1 MAEQGDR
8 SVIVA
13 SILSIIGFVLT
24 AAVTQ
29 TKGLRLGGAILVP
42 TLVVYALKDFTTL
55 PVFVLSTAVAY
66 FILWQ
71 AKERTLVYGRDEF
84 LVALAGGALVPM
96 IGYFALVTFW
106 PAVLEVNPLVFV
118 GSILPGLAAYNV
130 AQTKPEYRRQ
140 DLLYT
145 AGLIVGLVLLGGVLI
160 APPTARAVGDLTPL
174 ILFAETSDV
183 ATLRDAVVAGYL
195 APNIDVRSTIV
206 LFFLVGMAL
215 SELVRREFGIRIG
228 IISMALLALF
238 SLVSRWLLVL
248 FLLSFAVSLAAV
260 WLIHLSTLLYG
271 RVLLS
276 LGCGVGSV
284 AALLLALELPIIRGF
299 SALFVGVIAGVMA
312 YAIHTTPPRERRQQP
327 FLAVGTFLGML
338 LLIRAVVDPFRR
350 GLLQEFTAIHVA
362 VAGLTIVACLAIA
375 YRLRI
380 PKPDD
385 EDVLSASVLSGGEG

>member
-1 MAEQGDR
+1 M
-8 SVIVA
+8 IVA

-71 AKERTLVYGRDEF
+71 AKERPLVYGRDEF

-248 FLLSFAVSLAAV
+248 FLLSFAVSLVAV

-284 AALLLALELPIIRGF
+284 AALLFALELPIIRGF

>member
-1 MAEQGDR
+1 M
-8 SVIVA
+8 IVA

>member
-1 MAEQGDR
+1 M
-8 SVIVA
+8 
-13 SILSIIGFVLT
+13 T

-55 PVFVLSTAVAY
+55 PVFVLSTGVAY

-96 IGYFALVTFW
+96 LGYFALATFR
-106 PAVLEVNPLVFV
+106 PAFLEVNPLVFV

-130 AQTKPEYRRQ
+130 AQTKPEYQRQ

-160 APPTARAVGDLTPL
+160 APSTARLLGDLTPL
-174 ILFAETSDV
+174 VLFAETSDI
-183 ATLRDAVVAGYL
+183 AALRGAVVDGYL

-206 LFFLVGMAL
+206 LFFVVGMAL

-238 SLVSRWLLVL
+238 SLVSRWLLAL
-248 FLLSFAVSLAAV
+248 FVLSFAVSVVAV
-260 WLIHLSTLLYG
+260 WLIHLRTLLYG

-312 YAIHTTPPRERRQQP
+312 YAVHTTPPLERRQQP
-327 FLAVGTFLGML
+327 FLALGTFLGML
-338 LLIRAVVDPFRR
+338 LFIRTVVDPFRR
-350 GLLQEFTAIHVA
+350 GLLQEFTVIHV
-362 VAGLTIVACLAIA
+362 VVGGIVVLLCLAIA

>member
-1 MAEQGDR
+1 MIIASLI
-8 SVIVA
+8 SV
-13 SILSIIGFVLT
+13 LGFFST

-42 TLVVYALKDFTTL
+42 TLVVYALRDFSTL
-55 PVFVLSTAVAY
+55 PVFLLSAVVAY
-66 FILWQ
+66 VFLWQ
-71 AKERTLVYGRDEF
+71 AKKRTLVYGRDEF

-96 IGYFALVTFW
+96 AGYVALAVFR
-106 PAVLEVNPLVFV
+106 PAFLAVNPIVFV

-145 AGLIVGLVLLGGVLI
+145 GGLTVALLLLGVVLVN
-160 APPTARAVGDLTPL
+160 PTTGRVLGDLTPL
-174 ILFAETSDV
+174 VLFGKTSDIAV
-183 ATLRDAVVAGYL
+183 LRGAVVDGYL
-195 APNIDVRSTIV
+195 APNIAVRTTIV

-248 FLLSFAVSLAAV
+248 FALSFVVSIAAV
-260 WLIHLSTLLYG
+260 WVIHRSTLLYG
-271 RVLLS
+271 RVLIS
-276 LGCGVGSV
+276 LGCGIGTA
-284 AALLLALELPIIRGF
+284 AALAFALWLPVIRGF
-299 SALFVGVIAGVMA
+299 SALFVGVIAGVIA
-312 YAIHTTPPRERRQQP
+312 YAVHTTPPHERRQQP
-327 FLAVGTFLGML
+327 FLAVAVFLGML

-350 GLLQEFTAIHVA
+350 GVLQEVTVVHVVVGI
-362 VAGLTIVACLAIA
+362 VAIVACLAVA

-380 PKPDD
+380 PKPADA
-385 EDVLSASVLSGGEG
+385 DVLSASVLSGGEG

>member
-1 MAEQGDR
+1 
-8 SVIVA
+8 VIVA